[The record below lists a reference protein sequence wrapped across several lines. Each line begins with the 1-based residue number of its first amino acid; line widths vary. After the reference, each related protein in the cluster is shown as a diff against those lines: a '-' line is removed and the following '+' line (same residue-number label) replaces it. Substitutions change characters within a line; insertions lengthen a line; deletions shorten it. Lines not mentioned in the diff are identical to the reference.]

1 MTYPNRLIDKRVVS
15 RYIAK
20 GMVDQAEY
28 AAMIDG
34 LPDMEHNAVRV
45 LEDESEAS
53 AEADEAP
60 DGDAGAPPP
69 ASPFG

>member
-20 GMVDQAEY
+20 GMVDKDEY
-28 AAMIDG
+28 AAMIDA

-45 LEDESEAS
+45 LEDETDTSV
-53 AEADEAP
+53 EADEAP
-60 DGDAGAPPP
+60 DDDVGAPPP